1 MSDDLE
7 RLEGQVQ
14 ALTASVDKLYGAV
27 KAHNEYMEWVRSE
40 MDKLLKSAGPVLSM
54 AAPMFQQMMSGNLA
68 MPTPTQPAE
77 QTPAAIS
84 GGFDG

>member
-1 MSDDLE
+1 MSDHDLE
-7 RLEGQVQ
+7 YLENRVGE
-14 ALTASVDKLYGAV
+14 LTASVDKLYGAV

-54 AAPMFQQMMSGNLA
+54 AAPMFQQMMSGNL
-68 MPTPTQPAE
+68 PVPPTQPAE